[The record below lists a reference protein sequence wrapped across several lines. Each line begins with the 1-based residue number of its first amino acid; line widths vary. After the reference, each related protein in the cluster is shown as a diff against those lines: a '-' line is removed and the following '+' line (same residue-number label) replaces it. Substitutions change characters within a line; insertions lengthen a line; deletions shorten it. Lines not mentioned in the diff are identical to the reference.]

1 MMEQMKTNGMAGQDN
16 TVLSGLHSSKQYDQD
31 LEWIRSKVLLMGGL
45 VENQF
50 RDAML
55 ALERNDLSLA
65 EQVRAGDAQVN
76 RQEVELDHACAQLI
90 VRRQPAANDLRNVMA
105 TVKVI
110 SDLERMGDEATKI
123 ARAVGSIWAG
133 DVLLPE
139 HRNAVIGMSHSARRM
154 MRSALDAY
162 ARMDTVT
169 ALELMAMDDT
179 VDAQFHDI
187 VCGLVEYM
195 RRKPDAVEA
204 GIDLLRAAKAIERIG
219 DHATNIAEF
228 IIYVVE
234 GKDIRHTDYRVP
246 ADGTMR

>member
-65 EQVRAGDAQVN
+65 EQVRAGDAQ
-76 RQEVELDHACAQLI
+76 ACAQLI

-234 GKDIRHTDYRVP
+234 GKDIRHTDYRLP